1 VIVGTE
7 GRAIFPL
14 LLSRCFSS
22 FMLYERD
29 VQRPSAGLDPHSPHF
44 GTQAATGMDQYARAY
59 NATVKEL
66 CTSGS
71 PFNQME
77 AAAFAL
83 GHLAGAIR
91 GSAPAAQSEQITL
104 VHFNDV

>member
-1 VIVGTE
+1 MNDC
-7 GRAIFPL
+7 R
-14 LLSRCFSS
+14 
-22 FMLYERD
+22 
-29 VQRPSAGLDPHSPHF
+29 LDWIHNHHIL
-44 GTQAATGMDQYARAY
+44 AATGMDRYARAY

-66 CTSGS
+66 CTSGT

-91 GSAPAAQSEQITL
+91 GSAPAAAEQSEQITL